1 MSFHVTAFWKSFT
14 LKESYTTAD
23 IEFRI
28 YFSSLNYAVQIT
40 FIKQFAWPCL
50 IFSLIFLI
58 FSLSYRSVHGCDLI
72 FANLWTLH
80 FQPIG

>member
-1 MSFHVTAFWKSFT
+1 MNFHVTAFWKSFT

-40 FIKQFAWPCL
+40 FIKQFAWPCG
-50 IFSLIFLI
+50 LI
-58 FSLSYRSVHGCDLI
+58 FSLSYRSVHSCDLI

-80 FQPIG
+80 FQTIG

>member
-1 MSFHVTAFWKSFT
+1 MNFHVTAFWKSFT

-40 FIKQFAWPCL
+40 FIKQFAWPCG
-50 IFSLIFLI
+50 LI
-58 FSLSYRSVHGCDLI
+58 FSLS
-72 FANLWTLH
+72 
-80 FQPIG
+80 